1 MYIRGTQQRFSSHN
15 IHWKHFLG
23 YPEYFLMGAINNTII
38 LYGSVTLGQLESVQK
53 YFLLGL

>member
-23 YPEYFLMGAINNTII
+23 YPEYFLMGAMNNTII
-38 LYGSVTLGQLESVQK
+38 LYCSVTLGQLESVQNIF
-53 YFLLGL
+53 Y